1 MDLKLLLS
9 VVAAV
14 VTTADCTCYSTTLY
28 ATTSRNSKTVYSSSY
43 DYCTIKIRP
52 SSYSNYGSSY
62 YLEISWS
69 SSYFNVKGDMPFCK
83 KDYVEVFLTSS
94 YRSIGKFCSNNAATP
109 FTMYSRD
116 GYARIVHSANG
127 YPTGSAFK
135 FYYQLKRKSSYPL
148 GGYTSSSSCYNTYN
162 SAASGV
168 IYSTGWPYNYKQSS
182 SSCNFRISRK
192 YGYQGVY
199 VVFMDLNMYSNWYS
213 KDCVQL
219 FASNYSTSYYEK
231 TISTRL
237 CGINNIK
244 MYKTY
249 SRYLKITFNR
259 NYKPSS
265 TYRGFVAGY
274 VMFKEPTGTADHT
287 TKTSFNLTGIVLGV
301 GIPIIII
308 AIIII
313 AVVVYTKKRQRPT
326 PGLVHNGQFETA
338 AMVSTQQTTTQQTPQ
353 IASSMPNANCAYNN
367 SQYVYPTA
375 TLQCYPQGSYPMPY
389 ATGPAYPTGQYTTS
403 PYPAPQLSFMV
414 TPTYSS
420 APVGAVQPSLAS
432 GHQEQQPSRALQPS
446 SDGNAP
452 PPMEVPNIPPPAY
465 QAATNS

>member
-83 KDYVEVFLTSS
+83 SDYVEVFLTSS
-94 YRSIGKFCSNNAATP
+94 YRSIGKFCSNNAGKP
-109 FTMYSRD
+109 FTMYSEDRYAKIVYSTD
-116 GYARIVHSANG
+116 GHV
-127 YPTGSAFK
+127 TGSEFT
-135 FYYQLKRKSSYPL
+135 FYYQLKDKTHYPL
-148 GGYTSSSSCYNTYN
+148 GGYASSSCYNRYN
-162 SAASGV
+162 FAASGV
-168 IYSTGWPYNYKQSS
+168 IYSTGWPLNYKQSS

-192 YGYQGVY
+192 YGYQGAY
-199 VVFMDLNMYSNWYS
+199 VVFMDLNMYSDSYS
-213 KDCVQL
+213 EDCVQL

-249 SRYLKITFNR
+249 SRYLLITFNR
-259 NYKPSS
+259 NYKPNS

-274 VMFKEPTGTADHT
+274 VMFKRPTGTAYHT
-287 TKTSFNLTGIVLGV
+287 TKTSFNSTGIVQGV
-301 GIPIIII
+301 VIPIVII

-313 AVVVYTKKRQRPT
+313 AVVVYTKKKKRPT
-326 PGLVHNGQFETA
+326 PGFVHNGQSETA

-353 IASSMPNANCAYNN
+353 IASSMPNANCAYNKT
-367 SQYVYPTA
+367 QYVYPTA
-375 TLQCYPQGSYPMPY
+375 TMQGYPQGSYPLSY
-389 ATGPAYPTGQYTTS
+389 ATGPTYPTGQYTTS

-414 TPTYSS
+414 APTYSS

-432 GHQEQQPSRALQPS
+432 GYQEHQPSGALQPS
-446 SDGNAP
+446 SDGTAP
-452 PPMEVPNIPPPAY
+452 PPSEAPNIPPLAY
-465 QAATNS
+465 QAAISS